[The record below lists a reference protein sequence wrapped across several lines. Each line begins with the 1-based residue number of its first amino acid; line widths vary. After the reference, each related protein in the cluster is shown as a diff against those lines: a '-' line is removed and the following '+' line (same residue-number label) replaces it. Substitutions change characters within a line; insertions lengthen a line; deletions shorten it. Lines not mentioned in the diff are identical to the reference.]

1 MPGNDN
7 CYCPECEQKRQDE
20 SGHGISAKDVGDIL
34 NVPVDNN
41 CCKSPE
47 LRGCQC
53 ECDSCEC
60 DSEKSE
66 KNTQI
71 LLEDT
76 KRIAN
81 ALEQLVKEV
90 KMLRAP

>member
-1 MPGNDN
+1 MPANNN

-20 SGHGISAKDVGDIL
+20 SGHGISAKT
-34 NVPVDNN
+34 VD
-41 CCKSPE
+41 E
-47 LRGCQC
+47 GCQC
-53 ECDSCEC
+53 CDIV
-60 DSEKSE
+60 DSSE

>member
-20 SGHGISAKDVGDIL
+20 SGHGISAKPDI
-34 NVPVDNN
+34 VD
-41 CCKSPE
+41 CCSP
-47 LRGCQC
+47 GCQC
-53 ECDSCEC
+53 EFDIA
-60 DSEKSE
+60 SEKSE